1 MINRS
6 LIRIKTV
13 QILYSYLLTLS
24 DFRLAPAPDAEAS
37 RDRRFAYSVHQ
48 DFIILLLK
56 LSSIPVGV
64 GNGMTLLPDQGIKKN
79 RVGRALAANNAV
91 QAMLAANRD
100 RFTIFDSCLEDLM
113 ETIGRHP
120 LYAAYRRKRKLTM
133 ADDVDF
139 WNSIFTEVVRKHKG
153 VERVL
158 RRDENFSHV
167 GFDQGLKL
175 LATTLGGFDDTRAS
189 YDKARN
195 DLDESLRRAYDLYHA
210 LLVLPIALTE
220 LQLERQEAAKKK
232 YLPKEEE
239 LNPSSRFTGN
249 LLVQALRNCTALTDY
264 TVEHPEADPATWR
277 DFDIA
282 ATRILDS
289 IIKSKL
295 YAEYM
300 DSPAG
305 DFATDAAFWR
315 EVLRSIVLPSDDF
328 AELMETKSVY
338 WNDDLAIMSTFAL
351 KTIRRSYAAPKAEG
365 EDADDAETSAGQIEL
380 LPMFM
385 NTDDERF
392 GACLFELVVENREKY
407 RALIDSFINSEQWD
421 SERLAFMDI
430 VVMMTAIA
438 EIINFPSIP
447 VPVTMNEYIEIA
459 NDYSTPK
466 SGLFINGILF
476 SVVRK
481 LNDDGIISK

>member
-13 QILYSYLLTLS
+13 QILYSYLLTRS

-305 DFATDAAFWR
+305 DFA
-315 EVLRSIVLPSDDF
+315 
-328 AELMETKSVY
+328 
-338 WNDDLAIMSTFAL
+338 
-351 KTIRRSYAAPKAEG
+351 
-365 EDADDAETSAGQIEL
+365 ADDAETSAGQIEL

-466 SGLFINGILF
+466 SGQFINGILF